1 MVRRATLDRGAQP
14 SGHTAAA
21 GAAPGVPEL
30 AEPADGQ
37 TGKPWRG
44 SGGRWLVWTFRFVVW
59 AVLLII
65 GYRGVTA
72 IVMPDKNSSGESG
85 APAAAPNQGFP
96 VALAEAYAL
105 QFGSVYLNFSPADA
119 DERARQ
125 LATFLPSGASDQL
138 GWNGAGSL
146 QLQSEQVAGIK
157 VADSQHAVVTLLA
170 RASGQLFELG
180 VPVYAADGGL
190 SISAEPALLPPPARV
205 AQPEPPG
212 KSSDPGAA
220 DALGSQLPAFFQAY
234 ASGDPVTLGRFLA
247 PGATVTGLGGSVTYH
262 SIAGLYVP
270 PGGDSR
276 TITVSV
282 LWHVQAGASSDS
294 PDVSTTPAGLEM
306 TYQMQVIR
314 QDGSWYVKSIGTSL
328 QPLAQP

>member
-1 MVRRATLDRGAQP
+1 MVRRATLDRGAQ
-14 SGHTAAA
+14 SSRHTAAT
-21 GAAPGVPEL
+21 GSAPGVPEP
-30 AEPADGQ
+30 AESADGQ

-44 SGGRWLVWTFRFVVW
+44 SGGRWLVWTFRIVVW

-72 IVMPDKNSSGESG
+72 IVLPDKSRSGSSG
-85 APAAAPNQGFP
+85 APITAPSQGFP

-105 QFGSVYLNFSPADA
+105 QFGSVYFNFSPADA
-119 DERARQ
+119 NERARQ
-125 LATFLPSGASDQL
+125 LAVFLPSGASDQL

-205 AQPEPPG
+205 AQPQPQG
-212 KSSDPGAA
+212 RSSDPGAA
-220 DALGSQLPAFFQAY
+220 SALGRQLPAFFQAY
-234 ASGDPVTLGRFLA
+234 ASGDPVTLGRFMA
-247 PGATVTGLGGSVTYH
+247 PGATVTGLGGTVTYH
-262 SIAGLYVP
+262 SIAGIYVP

-282 LWHVQAGASSDS
+282 LWHVQAGASSTS
-294 PDVSTTPAGLEM
+294 PDVTNAPAGLEM

-314 QDGSWYVKSIGTSL
+314 QAGSWYVKSIGTSL

>member
-1 MVRRATLDRGAQP
+1 MIAVRSRMSTLRR
-14 SGHTAAA
+14 
-21 GAAPGVPEL
+21 PERHL
-30 AEPADGQ
+30 ECQSWLEPADGQ

-44 SGGRWLVWTFRFVVW
+44 SGGRWLVWTFRVVVW

-72 IVMPDKNSSGESG
+72 IVAPGKNDSGSSG
-85 APAAAPNQGFP
+85 APAADPNKGFP
-96 VALAEAYAL
+96 VAMAEAYAL
-105 QFGSVYLNFSPADA
+105 QFGSVYLNFDPADSA
-119 DERARQ
+119 WRAKH
-125 LATFLPSGASDQL
+125 LAAFLPTGASDQL

-146 QLQSEQVAGIK
+146 GLPVRGGRRDQGGRLPARGGHPAGP
-157 VADSQHAVVTLLA
+157 
-170 RASGQLFELG
+170 GQRPDVRLG

-190 SISAEPALLPPPARV
+190 SVWPSLRCFRCPPRRPHRSRRTSPRTRMRLPRSASSCPP
-205 AQPEPPG
+205 
-212 KSSDPGAA
+212 SSRCTP
-220 DALGSQLPAFFQAY
+220 
-234 ASGDPVTLGRFLA
+234 SGDPVTLGRFLA

-262 SIAGLYVP
+262 SIAGIYVP

-294 PDVSTTPAGLEM
+294 PDVTNTPAGLEM

-314 QDGSWYVKSIGTSL
+314 QGGSWYVKSIGTSL

>member
-1 MVRRATLDRGAQP
+1 MGRRATLDRGAQP
-14 SGHTAAA
+14 NEHTAGA

-30 AEPADGQ
+30 AESADGQ

-44 SGGRWLVWTFRFVVW
+44 SGGRWLVWTLRFVVW

-72 IVMPDKNSSGESG
+72 IVMPDKNSSGSSG
-85 APAAAPNQGFP
+85 APAADPNKGFP
-96 VALAEAYAL
+96 VAMAEAYAL

-119 DERARQ
+119 DQRAKE

-146 QLQSEQVAGIK
+146 ELQYEWGAGSKVSHSRQV
-157 VADSQHAVVTLLA
+157 VATLLS
-170 RASGQLFELG
+170 RPSGQMFEFG
-180 VPVYAADGGL
+180 VPVYAANGGL
-190 SISAEPALLPPPARV
+190 SISAEPALLPPPAR
-205 AQPEPPG
+205 ATTPEPPNQ
-212 KSSDPGAA
+212 SSDPDAA
-220 DALGSQLPAFFQAY
+220 DALGRQLPAFFEAY

-262 SIAGLYVP
+262 SIAGIYVP

-294 PDVSTTPAGLEM
+294 PDVTNTTAGLEM

-314 QDGSWYVKSIGTSL
+314 QGGSWYVKSIGTSL